1 MVVLDLPIKNGIM
14 VTKERKMKTES
25 IELQELKQLVNEFLD
40 AIYYVPFRAVDCNQQ
55 LVEDLWEKLAE
66 AVDNPKSRK

>member
-1 MVVLDLPIKNGIM
+1 MYTRD
-14 VTKERKMKTES
+14 MKTKNT
-25 IELQELKQLVNEFLD
+25 ELQELKQLVSEFLD
-40 AIYYVPFRAVDCNQQ
+40 ATYYVPFRAVDCNQQ

>member
-1 MVVLDLPIKNGIM
+1 VKIKDLDKKCSIRY
-14 VTKERKMKTES
+14 TRSMKTKNT
-25 IELQELKQLVNEFLD
+25 ELQELKQLVSEFLD

-66 AVDNPKSRK
+66 AVDNHKSRK